1 MHRECDR
8 ARRILT
14 INNLCVSMLIWQ
26 SYTDINMFIS
36 LIWSL
41 LKLSREL
48 QNTAL
53 TTEWWWLWEPL
64 GFFVYSVLLSQFFVY
79 NDPLFYLV
87 SQKEKKYKNYKY
99 RNWTTHKKTKLT
111 KNNHF
116 IQFAKLTCFPGW
128 KANRIWMNEWMN
140 VYLYTA
146 HITYYLMVVNNSIE
160 WDRTSACDG
169 MGEWMNE

>member
-1 MHRECDR
+1 
-8 ARRILT
+8 
-14 INNLCVSMLIWQ
+14 MLIWQ

-146 HITYYLMVVNNSIE
+146 HITYYLKAVYSSNWVRSNVSLPGEYHAVGI
-160 WDRTSACDG
+160 WFACYFYHSSR
-169 MGEWMNE
+169 M